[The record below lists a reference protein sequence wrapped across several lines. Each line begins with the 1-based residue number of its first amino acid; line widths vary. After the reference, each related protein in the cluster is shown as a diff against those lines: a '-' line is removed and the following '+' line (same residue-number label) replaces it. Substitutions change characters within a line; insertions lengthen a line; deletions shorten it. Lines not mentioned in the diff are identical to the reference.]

1 MLEPFGYHSFAE
13 CGYSIAARDMDF
25 SPTLLV
31 LVSVQEQQMKVSLL
45 LVLLPQQFEVARYR
59 LHHIAGDTVR
69 L

>member
-1 MLEPFGYHSFAE
+1 
-13 CGYSIAARDMDF
+13 MDF

-31 LVSVQEQQMKVSLL
+31 LVSVQERRMKVSLL
-45 LVLLPQQFEVARYR
+45 LVLLLQQFEVACYR